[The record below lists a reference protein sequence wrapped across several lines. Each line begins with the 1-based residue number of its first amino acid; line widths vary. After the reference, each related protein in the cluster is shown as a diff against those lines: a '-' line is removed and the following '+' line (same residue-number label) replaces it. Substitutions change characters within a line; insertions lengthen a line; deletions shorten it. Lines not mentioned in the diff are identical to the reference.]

1 MPCRSSRRVCRSTP
15 VGTATLTFADGNNAT
30 FAYTITLGTPPVA
43 VTQTK
48 PITRQIFQPP
58 GTVCQ

>member
-1 MPCRSSRRVCRSTP
+1 MPFIPANVVLTP
-15 VGTATLTFADGNNAT
+15 VGTATLTFADGNSAT
-30 FAYTITLGTPPVA
+30 FAYTVTLGTPPVT

-48 PITRQIFQPP
+48 QITRQIFQAP